1 VRPSRSVPLLLA
13 LTLLLSLLT
22 APAASAGLRT
32 IRPANARA
40 GAVSFKLSHIAPG
53 AIVRARL
60 VTRSRSRVLSLSRVR
75 QAARSGV
82 LSVRLRLG
90 AASRTRKSRVRLRL
104 RTTKRHTKPA
114 PAPAPTP
121 APEPTPEP
129 APAPAPEP
137 EPTPAPEPAPAPAP
151 APAPTPVTGMLGSF
165 ETSDFSE
172 FDGKSMLSGTL
183 STSSDRA
190 YDGSRSAKAYYDGSH
205 QNGFARTWFD
215 VEWANGSDVSY
226 GAAYYIPSKA
236 TMPCWYSL
244 MRWDNYSLYGS
255 GGDVGGIEVS
265 TSGRARIMRQD
276 YSGANYKVLSSE
288 VTFPE
293 GRWFWL
299 EVHQKLSNVDGQ
311 AVNELYLDGVKV
323 SSTTTANSR
332 GRSITEVRHGLV
344 ALGPDCAPANTF
356 YFDRVS
362 ATNGVRGPLT

>member
-1 VRPSRSVPLLLA
+1 MRPSRSIPFLLA

-22 APAASAGLRT
+22 ASAATAGLRT

-40 GAVSFKLSHIAPG
+40 GAVTFRLSQIAPG
-53 AIVRARL
+53 SIVRARL
-60 VTRSRSRVLSLSRVR
+60 VTGSRSRALSLSRVR
-75 QAARSGV
+75 RAARSGV
-82 LSVRLRLG
+82 LSVRLRFV
-90 AASRTRKSRVRLRL
+90 AASRTRTSSVRLRL
-104 RTTKRHTKPA
+104 RTAKRRPK
-114 PAPAPTP
+114 PTP
-121 APEPTPEP
+121 APAP

-137 EPTPAPEPAPAPAP
+137 EPAPAPAPEPAPAPAP
-151 APAPTPVTGMLGSF
+151 APTTVTGKLGSF
-165 ETSDFSE
+165 ETNDFSE
-172 FDGKSMLSGTL
+172 FNGKSMLSGAL
-183 STSSDRA
+183 SISSDRA
-190 YDGSRSAKAYYDGSH
+190 YDGSHSAKAYYDGSH

-215 VEWANGSDVSY
+215 VKWANGSDVSY

-244 MRWDNYSLYGS
+244 MRWDNYTLYGS

-299 EVHQKLSNVDGQ
+299 EVHQKLSDVDG
-311 AVNELYLDGVKV
+311 AALNELYLDGVKV

-332 GRSITEVRHGLV
+332 GRAITEVRHGLV
-344 ALGPDCAPANTF
+344 ALAQDCAPANTF

-362 ATNGVRGPLT
+362 ATNGVRGPLS